1 MITFK
6 NQGNDYKIYFQYQR
20 KRIQVRSKFSVYSKI
35 KTQDIGKDT
44 TICILENTTQKIIL
58 FQLISECSHE
68 DNFSR
73 EVGRQ
78 ITLIRLLDKINNSYN
93 SLLFGAI
100 SSNILEIIKKYFKGR
115 ISQLPE
121 REAKFLNDILL
132 NSIINND

>member
-20 KRIQVRSKFSVYSKI
+20 KRIQVKSKFSVYSKI

-58 FQLISECSHE
+58 FEMFSECSHE

-73 EVGRQ
+73 EIGRQ
-78 ITLIRLLDKINNSYN
+78 ISLVRLLNIITYN
-93 SLLFGAI
+93 SVYFND
-100 SSNILEIIKKYFKGR
+100 NILEIIKKYFTGR
-115 ISQLPE
+115 TSQLPQK
-121 REAKFLNDILL
+121 EANLLNDILL
-132 NSIINND
+132 NVVINNE

>member
-20 KRIQVRSKFSVYSKI
+20 KQVRNKFPYIYQKI

-44 TICILENTTQKIIL
+44 TICILVNSTEKNIL
-58 FQLISECSHE
+58 FQSISECSYE

-78 ITLIRLLDKINNSYN
+78 ITLVRLLNTITY
-93 SLLFGAI
+93 SLLF
-100 SSNILEIIKKYFKGR
+100 SNNILEIIKKYFTGR

-121 REAKFLNDILL
+121 KEANLLNDILL
-132 NSIINND
+132 NVVINNK